1 MNFEENIKYFSL
13 NDVNGI
19 PLDKKLDYLFNKKE
33 NGIFVELGAN
43 NGILQ
48 SNTVFFEKYRN
59 WKGVLIEPSPL
70 LYEECKINRPNSKC
84 YNYACVSND
93 YNQEYIK
100 GDFNISPGGESL
112 MASVNSDR
120 RNRWNVVKNEEVI
133 SVKAK
138 TLTCILDESD
148 ISQPIDL
155 LSLDV
160 EGYEFNVLNGLDLN
174 KYSPSFLLIE
184 IYRWDFEKIVE
195 FLKKHNYTL
204 KENFSNYN
212 KIQHPAWDGTHNDFL
227 FQKLP

>member
-1 MNFEENIKYFSL
+1 MEKNSKYFSL
-13 NDVNGI
+13 NDVNGVT
-19 PLDKKLDYLFNKKE
+19 LDKKLDSLFNKKR
-33 NGIFVELGAN
+33 NGFFIELGAN
-43 NGILQ
+43 NGLLQ
-48 SNTVFFEKYRN
+48 SNTAFFEKYRN
-59 WKGVLIEPSPL
+59 WKGVLIEASPL
-70 LYEECKINRPNSKC
+70 LYKECVINRPKSKC
-84 YNYACVSND
+84 YNNACVSND
-93 YNQEYIK
+93 YKQENIM
-100 GDFNISPGGESL
+100 GDFNLSGGNDSL
-112 MASVNSDR
+112 MSSINGVR
-120 RNRWNVVKNEEVI
+120 RNNGNVCEKKEMI
-133 SVKAK
+133 SVKAR
-138 TLTCILDESD
+138 TLTDILHESD

-160 EGYEFNVLNGLDLN
+160 EGYEFNVLNGLDFN